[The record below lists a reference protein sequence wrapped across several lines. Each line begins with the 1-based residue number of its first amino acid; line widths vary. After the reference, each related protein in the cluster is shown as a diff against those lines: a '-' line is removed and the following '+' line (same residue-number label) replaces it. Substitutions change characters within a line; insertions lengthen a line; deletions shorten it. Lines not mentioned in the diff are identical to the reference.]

1 MGDNYSEV
9 CWQNNLLK
17 EATQLLPSRYTADDS
32 WEQSQDTT
40 TNHEFSQDSVE
51 LDLKPHHVSSESQD
65 SLMINANTTP
75 KHPENTD
82 ICISPFHAGH
92 MENAEEGFTLLG
104 ESPKRRLG
112 DSSVES
118 SPKRMNFGSGS
129 SSEFIDASLQSLE
142 NGNNSR
148 ELVSRNDRLI
158 SVESTSENNGQIL
171 NLEECHVVPRLLN
184 SSSSSTASKSPAESP
199 IGVTSIKNSQS
210 ALTERD
216 VLDSDRINSKP
227 RHVSID
233 SAMDS
238 GMGDSCNSVDSSE
251 EKGAADSNEEDE
263 MKRNDFER
271 RCWQAKPKESLASR
285 LPGERRKKESRQ
297 S

>member
-1 MGDNYSEV
+1 MGDNFTEV
-9 CWQNNLLK
+9 CWQDNLLK

-40 TNHEFSQDSVE
+40 TNHEFSQDS
-51 LDLKPHHVSSESQD
+51 LGLNLKPHHVSSESQD

-92 MENAEEGFTLLG
+92 MENAEEFPLLG

-118 SPKRMNFGSGS
+118 SPKRMNFGSS
-129 SSEFIDASLQSLE
+129 PSSEFIDSSLRSMENVIQS
-142 NGNNSR
+142 R
-148 ELVSRNDRLI
+148 DTVARNDRLI

-184 SSSSSTASKSPAESP
+184 SSSSSSSDSTSSGSPVAPLPSTLSENNSSHLSIECDIES
-199 IGVTSIKNSQS
+199 
-210 ALTERD
+210 E
-216 VLDSDRINSKP
+216 RINSKP

-251 EKGAADSNEEDE
+251 EKITTDSNEEDE

-271 RCWQAKPKESLASR
+271 RCWQAKIKESLAAR
-285 LPGERRKKESRQ
+285 LPGKFFYRAPR
-297 S
+297 